1 VCADLVLALAGDHSA
16 PLNQKMALGALDQ
29 SFNDRGEPLRTPV
42 LRKPPQIVGHSLGGR
57 LAVLVAGGF
66 PVGVIAVI
74 FCGLASQPMTSPALK
89 TGDPGLPGPWVRIPP
104 PPLQSQDPAP

>member
-1 VCADLVLALAGDHSA
+1 
-16 PLNQKMALGALDQ
+16 MALGALDR
-29 SFNDRGEPLRTPV
+29 SFNDRGEVLRTPG

-74 FCGLASQPMTSPALK
+74 FCGLASQPMTSP
-89 TGDPGLPGPWVRIPP
+89 
-104 PPLQSQDPAP
+104 S